1 MNNLMIVGRVEK
13 FPIINEKENCVEFTI
28 KVERNYRNENGEYET
43 DFIPIKIF
51 GSMKQGVLDYCK
63 ENDVI
68 AVKGRLSRLKN
79 KNLEIAVEKI
89 SYLANGKVNRNENI

>member
-1 MNNLMIVGRVEK
+1 MNNLMIMGRIEK
-13 FPIINEKENCVEFTI
+13 SPIINEKENSVEFTI
-28 KVERNYRNENGEYET
+28 KVERNYRNKNGEYET

-68 AVKGRLSRLKN
+68 AVKGRLSKLRNEK
-79 KNLEIAVEKI
+79 LEIVVEKL
-89 SYLANGKVNRNENI
+89 SYIARGKDFQNEDI

>member
-1 MNNLMIVGRVEK
+1 MNNLMILGRIEK
-13 FPIINEKENCVEFTI
+13 SPIINEKENCVEFTI
-28 KVERNYRNENGEYET
+28 KVERNYRNKNGEYET

-68 AVKGRLSRLKN
+68 AVKGRLSKLRNEK
-79 KNLEIAVEKI
+79 LEIVVEKL
-89 SYLANGKVNRNENI
+89 SYIASGKDFQNENI